1 MSPHPHL
8 RLALLLAL
16 ALPAAP
22 AMAVAQPAQPTEQAK
37 AAARA
42 LAGQGWEHFQAGR
55 YEEALAAF
63 RDAEALVHAPSLL
76 YQAARSCERLGR
88 LIEARSFYQRI
99 VDEPLAASAPRA
111 YQQAQ
116 ADAKVE
122 LAALAPRIPSLEVT
136 VTGASTSAVALT
148 LDGQRIDPA
157 LPVERDPGNYTLVA
171 VVPGHTPVTRTIQLK
186 EGAREQVT
194 LDLTPPPAAAPV
206 TDRPAAPSGTD
217 TRRAVL
223 VGGGITAGAAVLAGI
238 AFTLVA
244 NSKAGD
250 AERQGNEVDSIGHG
264 PGSCSSPAEP
274 SLVRQCDELS
284 ARVDDQ
290 YLFSNLALWGF
301 VSGGAAA
308 LGTLGYY
315 WLAPPP
321 SESRKQMRVL
331 PLVTLGGGGIVAGGS
346 F

>member
-1 MSPHPHL
+1 MSPRPQF

-16 ALPAAP
+16 SAVPAA
-22 AMAVAQPAQPTEQAK
+22 AVAQPVQPTEQAK

-42 LAGQGWEHFQAGR
+42 LAGQGWGHFQAGR

-88 LIEARSFYQRI
+88 LIEARSLYQRI
-99 VDEPLAASAPRA
+99 VDEPLATSAPRA

-136 VTGASTSAVALT
+136 VTGSPASAVELT

-171 VVPGHTPVTRTIQLK
+171 VAPGQTPVTRTIQLK

-194 LDLTPPPAAAPV
+194 LDLTPPPAAAPAA
-206 TDRPAAPSGTD
+206 DRPAAPSGTD
-217 TRRAVL
+217 VRSAVL
-223 VGGGITAGAAVLAGI
+223 VGGGITAGAAVLAGV

-244 NSKAGD
+244 NSKASD
-250 AERQGNEVDSIGHG
+250 AEQQLNEVDSIGHG
-264 PGSCSSPAEP
+264 SASCSRPADP
-274 SLVRQCDELS
+274 NLVRQCDELS

-301 VSGGAAA
+301 ISGGAAA

-321 SESRKQMRVL
+321 SDWRKQMRVL
-331 PLVTLGGGGIVAGGS
+331 PLVTPGGGGIVAGGS